1 MFLLTTLHI
10 IKGEFQHVWRTIH
23 ENINNK
29 QLDNL
34 EQLRLQH
41 HNLTVIVETGNQM
54 FRHVAGITYG
64 YGIPIVCLIFYGVT
78 TSKFDIADVFVMSS
92 MLATAVIEMFITTF
106 MGADLNDKV
115 STMKENQI
123 LFNVKLKL
131 KFKICLAFQSLDKLE
146 FKYLSY

>member
-10 IKGEFQHVWRTIH
+10 IKGEFQHVWRTIR

-41 HNLTVIVETGNQM
+41 HHNLIVIVETGNQM
-54 FRHVAGITYG
+54 FRHVVGITYG
-64 YGIPIVCLIFYGVT
+64 YGIPIACLILYGVT
-78 TSKFDIADVFVMSS
+78 TSRFDIADVFAMSS
-92 MLATAVIEMFITTF
+92 MLATAVIEIFITTF

-115 STMKENQI
+115 STMK
-123 LFNVKLKL
+123 
-131 KFKICLAFQSLDKLE
+131 
-146 FKYLSY
+146 